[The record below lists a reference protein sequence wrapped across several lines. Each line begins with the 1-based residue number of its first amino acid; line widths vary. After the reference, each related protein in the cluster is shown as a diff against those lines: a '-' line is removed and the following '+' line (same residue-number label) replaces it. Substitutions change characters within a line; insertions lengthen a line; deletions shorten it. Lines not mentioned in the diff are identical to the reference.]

1 MQASPSA
8 ASRAPIGVLLAN
20 LGSPEAPTP
29 AAVRRYLAEFLS
41 DSRVIEAPRW
51 IWQPILHGVILR
63 IRPRRSAAAYAS
75 VWLPEGS
82 PLRVYSRRQAVAL
95 QADLD
100 RHAPDR
106 YRVALAMRY
115 GQPSIAEGLDVLRS
129 AGCEQVLVLP
139 LYPQY
144 SATTTASVIDAAS
157 DWLRAQR
164 VIPELQWVTQY
175 AEVPG
180 YIAALAT
187 RVNDH
192 WTRNG
197 RGERLIM
204 SFHGLPQ
211 RYADLGDPYG
221 AQCRATARALAAA
234 LDLPD
239 DRWAMAFQSR
249 FGPSRWLGPYTDE
262 VLSQWAQAGIRS
274 VDAVCPGFAADCLET
289 LEEIAE
295 RYAAG
300 FARQGGTLR
309 YIPALNDA
317 PEHIAF
323 LAELIIGRTR
333 GWSV

>member
-1 MQASPSA
+1 MQASPTAPSD
-8 ASRAPIGVLLAN
+8 APIGVLLTN

-29 AAVRRYLAEFLS
+29 VAVRRYLAEFLS

-51 IWQPILHGVILR
+51 IWRPVLHGVILR

-82 PLRVYSRRQAVAL
+82 PLLVYSRRQADAL
-95 QADLD
+95 QQDLD
-100 RHAPDR
+100 LRFPAQ

-115 GQPSIAEGLDVLRS
+115 GQPSVASGLECLRA
-129 AGCEQVLVLP
+129 AGCGRILILP

-144 SATTTASVIDAAS
+144 SATTTASVIDTVGS
-157 DWLRAQR
+157 WLGTQR
-164 VIPELQWVTQY
+164 VIPELQWVNEY
-175 AEVPG
+175 AEAPG
-180 YIAALAT
+180 YIAALAA
-187 RVNDH
+187 RVH
-192 WTRNG
+192 AYWASNG
-197 RGERLIM
+197 RGDRLLM

-211 RYADLGDPYG
+211 RYADLGDPYP
-221 AQCRATARALAAA
+221 AQCRATARALARA

-249 FGPSRWLGPYTDE
+249 FGPSRWLEPYTDE
-262 VLSQWAQAGIRS
+262 VLSRWAGNGVRT

-289 LEEIAE
+289 LEEVAL
-295 RYAAG
+295 RYAEGYAQ
-300 FARQGGTLR
+300 QGGTLR

-323 LAELIIGRTR
+323 LADLVIGRTR
-333 GWSV
+333 GWSD

>member
-300 FARQGGTLR
+300 FARQGGTLH
-309 YIPALNDA
+309 YIPPLNDA

>member
-289 LEEIAE
+289 LEEIAV

>member
-1 MQASPSA
+1 MQASSSA
-8 ASRAPIGVLLAN
+8 ANVAPIGILLAN

-29 AAVRRYLAEFLS
+29 AAARRYLAEFLS

-51 IWQPILHGVILR
+51 IWRPVLHGVILR

-82 PLRVYSRRQAVAL
+82 PLLVYSRRQADAL
-95 QADLD
+95 QQDLD
-100 RHAPDR
+100 LRFPAQ

-115 GQPSIAEGLDVLRS
+115 GQPSVASGLECLRA
-129 AGCEQVLVLP
+129 AGCGRILILP

-144 SATTTASVIDAAS
+144 SATTTASVIDAVGS
-157 DWLRAQR
+157 WLGTQR
-164 VIPELQWVTQY
+164 VIPELQWVNEY
-175 AEVPG
+175 AEAPG
-180 YIAALAT
+180 YIAALAA
-187 RVNDH
+187 RVH
-192 WTRNG
+192 AYWASNG
-197 RGERLIM
+197 RGDRLLM

-211 RYADLGDPYG
+211 RYADLGDPYP
-221 AQCRATARALAAA
+221 AQCRATARALARA

-249 FGPSRWLGPYTDE
+249 FGPSRWLEPYTDE
-262 VLSQWAQAGIRS
+262 VLSRWAGNGVRT

-289 LEEIAE
+289 LEEVAL
-295 RYAAG
+295 RYAEGYAQ
-300 FARQGGTLR
+300 QGGTLR

-323 LAELIIGRTR
+323 LADLVIGRTR
-333 GWSV
+333 GWSD

>member
-51 IWQPILHGVILR
+51 IWRPILHGVILR

-82 PLRVYSRRQAVAL
+82 PLRVYSHRQAVAL
-95 QADLD
+95 QAHLD

-144 SATTTASVIDAAS
+144 SATTTASVIDAAG

-164 VIPELQWVTQY
+164 VIPDLQWVTQY
-175 AEVPG
+175 AEAPG
-180 YIAALAT
+180 YVAALAT

-192 WTRNG
+192 WTRNE

-249 FGPSRWLGPYTDE
+249 FGPSRWLGPYTDD

-289 LEEIAE
+289 LEEIAV

-323 LAELIIGRTR
+323 LADLIIGRTR